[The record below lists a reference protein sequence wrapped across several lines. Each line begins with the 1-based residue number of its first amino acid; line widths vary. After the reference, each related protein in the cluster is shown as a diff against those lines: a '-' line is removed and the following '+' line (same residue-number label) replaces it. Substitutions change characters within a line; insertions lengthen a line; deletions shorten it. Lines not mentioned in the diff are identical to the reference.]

1 MMNEKLVF
9 LKLGGA
15 AITDK
20 SNPRTP
26 QKENI
31 TQLAN
36 QVARALRENPGMQIL
51 IGHGSGSFGH
61 FSGQKNG
68 TRDGVRNPA
77 EWLGFAEVWKDARLL
92 NELVIHSFQSAGLP
106 VIAFPPSA
114 WLTTNNRKSASKQT
128 TPILCALENGLIPIV
143 NGDVI
148 FDSAIGGTILSTE
161 EVFSILV
168 DDLYPA
174 RIILASR
181 EPGVWEDYPANTR
194 LVSQITPNGWEYS
207 SENMRGS
214 ADIDVT
220 GGMAKKVS
228 LMVKI
233 LHRHPDIKI
242 SILSGIESDT
252 VFEALLNKNSGTLL
266 HSD

>member
-1 MMNEKLVF
+1 MINNNLVF

-26 QKENI
+26 LTENI
-31 TQLAN
+31 AQLAN
-36 QVARALRENPGMQIL
+36 QITRAVREKPDMQIL

-61 FSGQKNG
+61 YSGQKHG
-68 TRDGVRNPA
+68 TRDGVENR
-77 EWLGFAEVWKDARLL
+77 EGWRGFTEVWKDARDL
-92 NELVIHSFQSAGLP
+92 NELVLHAFQAAGLP

-114 WLTTNNRKSASKQT
+114 WLTTHNRIQASKQI
-128 TPILCALENGLIPIV
+128 TPILSALNKGLIPVV

-168 DDLYPA
+168 EEAQPY

-181 EPGVWEDYPANTR
+181 EPGIWEDYPTNTR
-194 LVSQITPNGWEYS
+194 LADHITPQILQHS
-207 SENMRGS
+207 SNSVHGS
-214 ADIDVT
+214 AGMDVT
-220 GGMAKKVS
+220 GGMAKKVT
-228 LMVKI
+228 LMMAI
-233 LHRHPDIKI
+233 LERHPDTQI
-242 SILSGIESDT
+242 SILSGMDT
-252 VFEALLNKNSGTLL
+252 DSVYKALTDKPSGTLL
-266 HSD
+266 HSS

>member
-1 MMNEKLVF
+1 MNDKLVF

-20 SNPRTP
+20 SNARTP
-26 QKENI
+26 LKENI
-31 TQLAN
+31 AQLAN
-36 QVARALRENPGMQIL
+36 QVAHALRENPGMQIL

-61 FSGQKNG
+61 FSGQKYG
-68 TRDGVRNPA
+68 TRDGVKNPA
-77 EWLGFAEVWKDARLL
+77 DWLGFAEVWKDARLL
-92 NELVIHSFQSAGLP
+92 NELVIHAFQSAGLP

-114 WLTTNNRKSASKQT
+114 WLTTNNLKSASKHT
-128 TPILCALENGLIPIV
+128 APILCALDNRLIPVV

-148 FDSAIGGTILSTE
+148 FDSSIGGTILSTE

-168 DDLYPA
+168 DELYPA

-194 LVSQITPNGWEYS
+194 LVSHITPKDWEYS
-207 SENMRGS
+207 SENMHGS
-214 ADIDVT
+214 ADMDVT

-228 LMVKI
+228 LMMTI
-233 LHRHPDIKI
+233 LRRHPDIKI

-252 VFEALLNKNSGTLL
+252 VFNALLNKYSGTLL

>member
-26 QKENI
+26 LPENI
-31 TQLAN
+31 AQLAN
-36 QVARALRENPGMQIL
+36 QVARALHENPGMQIL

-61 FSGQKNG
+61 FSGQKYG
-68 TRDGVRNPA
+68 TRDGVKVPA
-77 EWLGFAEVWKDARLL
+77 DWLGFAEVWKDARHL
-92 NELVIHSFQSAGLP
+92 NDLVIHAFQSAGLP

-114 WLTTNNRKSASKQT
+114 WLTTKNRKSASKQIV
-128 TPILCALENGLIPIV
+128 PIFSALENGLIPVV

-168 DDLYPA
+168 DELFPA

-181 EPGVWEDYPANTR
+181 EPGVWEDFPAKTR
-194 LVSQITPNGWEYS
+194 LVSQITPKYWENS
-207 SENMRGS
+207 SENMLGS
-214 ADIDVT
+214 ADMDVT

-228 LMVKI
+228 LMMTI
-233 LHRHPDIKI
+233 LRRHPNMKI
-242 SILSGIESDT
+242 SILSGFESDT
-252 VFEALLNKNSGTLL
+252 VFKALLNKNSGTLL

>member
-1 MMNEKLVF
+1 MINKNLVF

-26 QKENI
+26 LTENI
-31 TQLAN
+31 TQLAG
-36 QVARALRENPGMQIL
+36 QIARAMHRKPEMQIL

-61 FSGQKNG
+61 YSGQKHG
-68 TRDGVRNPA
+68 TRNGVTNL
-77 EWLGFAEVWKDARLL
+77 EGWLGFAEVWKDARQL
-92 NELVIHSFQSAGLP
+92 NELVLQAFHNAGMP

-114 WLTTNNRKSASKQT
+114 WLTTINRNPASQYT
-128 TPILCALENGLIPIV
+128 APILSALSNGLIPVV

-161 EVFSILV
+161 EIFSTLV
-168 DDLYPA
+168 DELCPS

-194 LVSQITPNGWEYS
+194 LAARITPQNLHQS
-207 SENMRGS
+207 SGSVYGS
-214 ADIDVT
+214 AGMDVT
-220 GGMAKKVS
+220 GGMAKKIS
-228 LMVKI
+228 LMMAI
-233 LHRHPDIKI
+233 LQRHPEMQI
-242 SILSGIESDT
+242 SILSGMDSYS
-252 VFEALLNKNSGTLL
+252 VYNALIDKPSGTLL
-266 HSD
+266 NSD